1 MVRYHKFG
9 IANIWSE
16 EYGTSEE
23 AEQFKY
29 LLEYSPYHNIKD
41 GEKYPAML
49 IVGSDNDA
57 RVDPMHARKMA
68 ARLQEADAG
77 TEPILLIVQGDS
89 GHGGAVTLS
98 ERIEQTA
105 DGWAFLMDQLG
116 MHPEGKISN
125 Q

>member
-1 MVRYHKFG
+1 
-9 IANIWSE
+9 
-16 EYGTSEE
+16 
-23 AEQFKY
+23 
-29 LLEYSPYHNIKD
+29 
-41 GEKYPAML
+41 ML

-57 RVDPMHARKMA
+57 RVDPMHARKMT
-68 ARLQEADAG
+68 ARLQEADTG

-116 MHPEGKISN
+116 MQPGEN
-125 Q
+125 